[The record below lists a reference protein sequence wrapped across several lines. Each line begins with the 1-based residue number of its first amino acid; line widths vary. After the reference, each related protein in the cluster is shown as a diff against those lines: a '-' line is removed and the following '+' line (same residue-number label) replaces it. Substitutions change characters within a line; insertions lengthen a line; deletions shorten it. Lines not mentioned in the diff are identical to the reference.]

1 MWYNLF
7 SFELGAM
14 GLGLNKFMLFR
25 FREFRIYK
33 EALVFRK
40 VIYGISKKFPKD
52 ETFCLTSQVRRAIN
66 SVVLNIAEGSNRN
79 SDLDF
84 KRFLYIS
91 LTSLEEVVACLD
103 IALDENYLTVQEHR
117 DLIIKAEELGKQ
129 LIAFINKLRA

>member
-1 MWYNLF
+1 
-7 SFELGAM
+7 
-14 GLGLNKFMLFR
+14 MLFR

-40 VIYGISKKFPKD
+40 VIYDISKKFPKD
-52 ETFCLTSQVRRAIN
+52 EIFCLTSQIRRAIN

-103 IALDENYLTVQEHR
+103 IALDESYLSSQIHQ
-117 DLIIKAEELGKQ
+117 DLLDKAEELGKQ
-129 LIAFINKLRA
+129 LVSFINKLRNG